1 MKADGDHNQILIQT
15 HCFIVRAI
23 VRHCRGLDEGVS
35 LAEIGRLP
43 AGILSAEM
51 PPIDDAMREGHAHTH
66 GDGADDGNRV
76 RHRLDLAVIA

>member
-1 MKADGDHNQILIQT
+1 
-15 HCFIVRAI
+15 
-23 VRHCRGLDEGVS
+23 
-35 LAEIGRLP
+35 
-43 AGILSAEM
+43 M